1 MVSFFFPALVS
12 PYNAHTYFH
21 TLAGP
26 PASVPGFDVVEEQVA
41 VIMAGDSGDDGE
53 NGGMLTVH
61 MNNTITVGG
70 FQWILRC
77 KGMWGLK
84 A

>member
-1 MVSFFFPALVS
+1 M
-12 PYNAHTYFH
+12 
-21 TLAGP
+21 
-26 PASVPGFDVVEEQVA
+26 
-41 VIMAGDSGDDGE
+41 IMAGDSGDDGE